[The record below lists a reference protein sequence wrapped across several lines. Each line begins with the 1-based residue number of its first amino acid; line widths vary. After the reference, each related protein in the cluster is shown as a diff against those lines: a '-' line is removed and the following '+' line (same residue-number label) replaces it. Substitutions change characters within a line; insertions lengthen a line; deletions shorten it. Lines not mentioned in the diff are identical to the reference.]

1 MDDVATITEEKNCE
15 PSLIIFQ
22 DDGISQI
29 LLTAEKQVI
38 MEMPTTRLIDGFII
52 LMATYYVFD
61 VCYPKHCKQSL
72 LFFQDILME
81 SSDYGSRPT
90 RYYLLLTFNFF
101 SAVHYQFFICMKV

>member
-29 LLTAEKQVI
+29 LLMAEKKVI
-38 MEMPTTRLIDGFII
+38 MELPTTRLIDGFII
-52 LMATYYVFD
+52 LMATYY

-90 RYYLLLTFNFF
+90 RYSTFLSTIN
-101 SAVHYQFFICMKV
+101 I

>member
-29 LLTAEKQVI
+29 LLTAEKKVI
-38 MEMPTTRLIDGFII
+38 MELPTTRLIDGFII
-52 LMATYYVFD
+52 LMATYYFFD

-81 SSDYGSRPT
+81 SA
-90 RYYLLLTFNFF
+90 FF